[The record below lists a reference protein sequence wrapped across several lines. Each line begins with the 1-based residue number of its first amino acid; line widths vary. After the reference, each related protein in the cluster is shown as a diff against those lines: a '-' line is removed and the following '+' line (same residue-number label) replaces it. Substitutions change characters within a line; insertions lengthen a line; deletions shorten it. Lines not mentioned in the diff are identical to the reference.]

1 MKIYLEVKPTRAE
14 SVERHIRQVK
24 TKYSTGD
31 IWLKTPLEE
40 KEPFKWAKIKDFGY
54 ILPCALERGLMHYPE
69 YRKVIIDYYSKFF
82 NRVSGLC
89 KELAEHYQFVTE
101 EEVEALKALRK
112 DSEKEYFVSSFISCA
127 LYLERN

>member
-1 MKIYLEVKPTRAE
+1 
-14 SVERHIRQVK
+14 
-24 TKYSTGD
+24 
-31 IWLKTPLEE
+31 
-40 KEPFKWAKIKDFGY
+40 
-54 ILPCALERGLMHYPE
+54 MHYPE

-112 DSEKEYFVSSFISCA
+112 DSKKSILLVVFISCA

>member
-1 MKIYLEVKPTRAE
+1 
-14 SVERHIRQVK
+14 
-24 TKYSTGD
+24 
-31 IWLKTPLEE
+31 
-40 KEPFKWAKIKDFGY
+40 
-54 ILPCALERGLMHYPE
+54 MHYPE

-112 DSEKEYFVSSFISCA
+112 DSEKEYFVSSFYKLCVVFGKKLKDVTDKDVLESCVDWSFNSVVTS
-127 LYLERN
+127 RNIIQKQGSLLGIQQKATHPLVQKTGR